1 MEVQEENPNL
11 DFLRSVA
18 VLFVV
23 GFHLYL
29 FFQQN
34 HYVRPESVQRIHLWA
49 IGHWGVL
56 IFFVHTSL
64 VLMFSLERQQ
74 FRFSKKPLCLPFLTR
89 RIFRIFP
96 LSIVIVLLAAI
107 FSLPGNLEAGQ
118 FVPVHLHWT
127 GLVSNLLLLQNL
139 SHTESIT
146 APLWSLPYEMQMYLF
161 LPALYLLA
169 RSVRSALL
177 FVVFWGVA
185 VLLAMYIYRLDVPGT
200 HYSGLRPG
208 FPDLLIY
215 VPCFLPGILAYKLTK
230 MRKLELP
237 AAMWPIALA
246 VLTTTYL
253 LRPSNKVGWVCC
265 LLLGIATPQFR
276 EMTSPI
282 PRRIVRIIAR
292 YSYGIYLTH
301 FICIWLS
308 FQAFA
313 SLPMWGR
320 WIVLMVTV
328 ALAPYLLYHGLEE
341 PMIRMGGRIAANS
354 VSPSWRLHLGR
365 IGTDQ
370 NDEDKRSEQC
380 RVRVPTQRQT

>member
-1 MEVQEENPNL
+1 MEPQQESPNL
-11 DFLRSVA
+11 DFLRSAA
-18 VLFVV
+18 VLFVL

-34 HYVRPESVQRIHLWA
+34 HYLQRESIGRILLWP
-49 IGHWGVL
+49 IGRWGVL

-74 FRFSKKPLCLPFLTR
+74 LRFPGKSLYLPFLTR
-89 RIFRIFP
+89 RTFRIFP
-96 LSIVIVLLAAI
+96 LSIFMVLVAAI
-107 FSLPGNLEAGQ
+107 LNLPGHLKAGQ
-118 FVPVHLHWT
+118 FVQVHLRWT
-127 GLVSNLLLLQNL
+127 GLLSNLLLLQNV

-161 LPALYLLA
+161 LPGLYLLA

-177 FVVFWGVA
+177 PVLWGMA

-200 HYSGLRPG
+200 AHTGLRPG

-215 VPCFLPGILAYKLTK
+215 VPCFLPGIVAYRLTK
-230 MRKLELP
+230 VRKLGLP

-246 VLTTTYL
+246 IFTTAYL
-253 LRPSNKVGWVCC
+253 MRPSYKVGWVCC
-265 LLLGIATPQFR
+265 LFLGIVAPQFQ
-276 EMTSPI
+276 EMSNPVLRKIFQT
-282 PRRIVRIIAR
+282 IAR

-301 FICIWLS
+301 FICIWLA
-308 FQAFA
+308 FQALG

-320 WIVLMVTV
+320 WIVLLVTV

-341 PMIRMGGRIAANS
+341 PMIRIGRRITADP
-354 VSPSWRLHLGR
+354 VSPSLRLHLGR
-365 IGTDQ
+365 MGTNQ
-370 NDEDKRSEQC
+370 NKRTRGNPAANAQASK
-380 RVRVPTQRQT
+380 